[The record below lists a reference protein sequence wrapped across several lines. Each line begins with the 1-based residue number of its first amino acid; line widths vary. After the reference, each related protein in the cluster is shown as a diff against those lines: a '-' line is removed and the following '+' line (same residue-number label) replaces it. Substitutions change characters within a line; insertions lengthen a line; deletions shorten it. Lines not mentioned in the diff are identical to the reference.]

1 MSCPSRCAGGE
12 GRRRPGV
19 RPEGNTLGDVPAPY
33 LTITT
38 PVEHET
44 EARRSR
50 FICALAPARTV
61 EQAAAFIGERRQ
73 KHPSA
78 THNCTA
84 YVIGE
89 RVQKGDDDGEPGGT
103 AGTPMVQA
111 LVGRGFSDV
120 VAVVTR
126 YFGGTLLGAGGLV
139 RAYGSAVTETLDRA
153 EPVRMVPARLVSVA
167 VAHDQAGRVENDL
180 RASRHLVRDVAYA
193 GEVTFAVAVGAD
205 EVAAFTD
212 WVAGLTAGRARV
224 SVGEDLHVP
233 E

>member
-1 MSCPSRCAGGE
+1 VS
-12 GRRRPGV
+12 
-19 RPEGNTLGDVPAPY
+19 APY
-33 LTITT
+33 LTLKTV
-38 PVEHET
+38 VEHET

-50 FICALAPARTV
+50 FICAVAPAGTV
-61 EQAAAFIGERRQ
+61 EEALAFIAERRRE
-73 KHPSA
+73 HPDA

-153 EPVRMVPARLVSVA
+153 DPVRMVPAKMVHVT

-180 RASRHLVRDVAYA
+180 RASRHALRDVTYA
-193 GEVTFAVAVGAD
+193 GQVTFAVAVGVD
-205 EVAAFTD
+205 ETDAFAD
-212 WVAGLTAGRARV
+212 WVATLTAGRARV
-224 SVGEDLHVP
+224 TVGEDMHVP
-233 E
+233 G

>member
-1 MSCPSRCAGGE
+1 MS
-12 GRRRPGV
+12 
-19 RPEGNTLGDVPAPY
+19 APY
-33 LTITT
+33 LTLKTV
-38 PVEHET
+38 VEHET

-50 FICALAPARTV
+50 FICAIAPASTV
-61 EQAAAFIGERRQ
+61 EEALAFIAERRRE
-73 KHPSA
+73 HPDA

-84 YVIGE
+84 YVVGQ

-153 EPVRMVPARLVSVA
+153 DPVRMVPARLVHVT

-180 RASRHLVRDVAYA
+180 RASRHAVRDVTYA
-193 GEVTFAVAVGAD
+193 GQVTFAVAVGVD
-205 EVAAFTD
+205 ETDAFAD
-212 WVAGLTAGRARV
+212 WVATLTAGRARV
-224 SVGEDLHVP
+224 TVGEDMHVP
-233 E
+233 A

>member
-1 MSCPSRCAGGE
+1 M
-12 GRRRPGV
+12 
-19 RPEGNTLGDVPAPY
+19 PAPY
-33 LTITT
+33 LTLKTV
-38 PVEHET
+38 VEHET

-50 FICALAPARTV
+50 FICAVAPARTV
-61 EQAAAFIGERRQ
+61 EEAAAFIARRRAE
-73 KHPSA
+73 HPAA

-89 RVQKGDDDGEPGGT
+89 RIQKGDDDGEPGGT

-139 RAYGSAVTETLDRA
+139 RAYGSAVTEALDRA
-153 EPVRMVPARLVSVA
+153 EPVRMVPAKLVRVA

-180 RASRHLVRDVAYA
+180 RASRHAVREVTYA
-193 GEVTFAVAVGAD
+193 GEVTFDVAVGAD
-205 EVAAFTD
+205 EVTAFTD
-212 WVAGLTAGRARV
+212 WVATLTAGRARV
-224 SVGEDLHVP
+224 SLGADLHVP
-233 E
+233 A

>member
-1 MSCPSRCAGGE
+1 MSAPFL
-12 GRRRPGV
+12 
-19 RPEGNTLGDVPAPY
+19 TL
-33 LTITT
+33 TSSI
-38 PVEHET
+38 EHET

-61 EQAAAFIGERRQ
+61 EEAQAFIGERRRL
-73 KHPSA
+73 HPAAS
-78 THNCTA
+78 HNCTA

-153 EPVRMVPARLVSVA
+153 DPVRMVPARLVAVA

-180 RASRHLVRDVAYA
+180 RASRYAVRDVTYA
-193 GEVTFAVAVGAD
+193 SDVAFQVAVAGD
-205 EVAAFTD
+205 EVPAFTD
-212 WVAGLTAGRARV
+212 WLATLTAGRARV
-224 SVGEDLHVP
+224 TVGEGIHVP

>member
-1 MSCPSRCAGGE
+1 M
-12 GRRRPGV
+12 
-19 RPEGNTLGDVPAPY
+19 PAPY
-33 LTITT
+33 LTLTAT
-38 PVEHET
+38 VEHET

-61 EQAAAFIGERRQ
+61 EEAVAFIGRRRQ
-73 KHPSA
+73 KHPGAS
-78 THNCTA
+78 HNCTA
-84 YVIGE
+84 YVIGQ

-153 EPVRMVPARLVSVA
+153 EPVRMVPAKLVSVA

-180 RASRHLVRDVAYA
+180 RAASRYAVRDVTYA
-193 GEVTFAVAVGAD
+193 SSVTFAVAVGEE

-212 WVAGLTAGRARV
+212 WVATLTAGRARV
-224 SVGEDLHVP
+224 DVGADLHVP
-233 E
+233 A

>member
-1 MSCPSRCAGGE
+1 M
-12 GRRRPGV
+12 
-19 RPEGNTLGDVPAPY
+19 PAPY
-33 LTITT
+33 LTLKTV
-38 PVEHET
+38 VEHET

-61 EQAAAFIGERRQ
+61 EEAAAFIAGRRRE
-73 KHPSA
+73 HPAA

-89 RVQKGDDDGEPGGT
+89 RIQKGDDDGEPGGT

-153 EPVRMVPARLVSVA
+153 EPVRMVPAKLVRVA

-180 RASRHLVRDVAYA
+180 RASRHAVREVTYA
-193 GEVTFAVAVGAD
+193 GEVTFAVAVGDD
-205 EVAAFTD
+205 EVPAFAD
-212 WVAGLTAGRARV
+212 WVATLTAGRARV
-224 SVGEDLHVP
+224 ELGDNLHVP
-233 E
+233 A

>member
-1 MSCPSRCAGGE
+1 LDAVTSS
-12 GRRRPGV
+12 
-19 RPEGNTLGDVPAPY
+19 Y
-33 LTITT
+33 LTLDTR
-38 PVEHET
+38 VEHET

-50 FICALAPARTV
+50 FRCAIAPARTV
-61 EQAAAFIGERRQ
+61 EEATGFIAERRRL
-73 KHPSA
+73 HPDA

-84 YVIGE
+84 YVIGQ

-126 YFGGTLLGAGGLV
+126 YFGGVLLGAGGLV

-153 EPVRMVPARLVSVA
+153 EKEGAVMRMVPARLVRVS

-180 RASRHLVRDVAYA
+180 RASRYAVREVAYGA
-193 GEVTFAVAVGAD
+193 AVDFAVAVGED
-205 EVAAFTD
+205 EVAGFAD
-212 WVAGLTAGRARV
+212 WVATLTAGRARV
-224 SVGEDLHVP
+224 EPGEAIHVAG
-233 E
+233 